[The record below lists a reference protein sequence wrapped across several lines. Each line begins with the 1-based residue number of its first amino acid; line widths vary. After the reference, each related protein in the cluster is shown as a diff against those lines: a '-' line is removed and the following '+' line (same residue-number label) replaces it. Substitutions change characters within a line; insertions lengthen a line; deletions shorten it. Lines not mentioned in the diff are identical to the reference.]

1 MPRDNLLSSACLEF
15 FEHIKKENIKELMK
29 YLVENH
35 RDQLQKLVYV
45 EIFRDIILKYDQTRG
60 FSVSLD
66 YFMEAED
73 DVRRKRPNVNPRT
86 GGPMEYVTMD
96 PAEEEY
102 WNTSDDEDEQQAKV
116 GSRTASANGMSP
128 GTKLVDYGS
137 DEDGDDHVEA
147 GALSAED
154 EGRLGPDKMDEEMK
168 AGEVAPPERL
178 SEKRRR
184 EEDEEDDLGKLIQ
197 HKRRNSTSTSANS
210 SNSPVFTRK
219 GKNGATRRDS
229 GGGGGPKKIAIT
241 LGSSIKA
248 GNGQTNS
255 KSEDEA

>member
-1 MPRDNLLSSACLEF
+1 
-15 FEHIKKENIKELMK
+15 MK

-102 WNTSDDEDEQQAKV
+102 WNTSDDEEDQQAKV
-116 GSRTASANGMSP
+116 GSRTAPANGMSP

-137 DEDGDDHVEA
+137 DEDADDHVEA

-154 EGRLGPDKMDEEMK
+154 EGRLAADKMGEETPK
-168 AGEVAPPERL
+168 PGEVAPPERL

-197 HKRRNSTSTSANS
+197 HKRRNSSSTSANS
-210 SNSPVFTRK
+210 SNSPVFIRK
-219 GKNGATRRDS
+219 GKNGASRRDS